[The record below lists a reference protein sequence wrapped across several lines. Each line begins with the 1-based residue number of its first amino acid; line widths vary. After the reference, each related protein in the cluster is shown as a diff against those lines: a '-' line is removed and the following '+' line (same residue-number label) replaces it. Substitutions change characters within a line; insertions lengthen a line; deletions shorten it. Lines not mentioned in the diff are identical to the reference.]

1 MRSANYLSNSLF
13 QPSVI
18 RSAYGN
24 GNKSNV
30 TIGGNERSFD
40 PQDSLVDSNNN
51 NLPFFYDQQ
60 GTPLQSTQQLN
71 VDFSRFE
78 NHTFFNS
85 ARIKTQIAIQKIINK
100 FPFDGTRS
108 EYESFVSKLSGFE
121 KYVLDSFPKNLNYL
135 IFDSNFD
142 QSISV
147 SDTKGTKQSGSAQS
161 EKEFGRPALDMA
173 VSPFT
178 IEFYCFLPEQENY
191 EMEVAQ
197 RLESIN
203 QSNGFTIGFEASSE
217 TDDEVETIFLVSSGS
232 LDLHLSFPLKKGV
245 FHHLAFVYDRNGDAD
260 LKLYVDGALKTK
272 SNRSAVMGEFNFF
285 DSNLEIAAGSDH
297 QTDNYHFQ
305 PQSTFDGAID
315 EFRLFNS
322 ARSPKLIN
330 KHKNRNIFAQ
340 DDLKLYFKFNEPVWS
355 NSNPSVENLVL
366 DSSGNALHSRIQ
378 DLTEFKKEMRLGLQN
393 VKTPLTAE
401 DPKLSPILFV
411 DYDTVKSLVEKLL
424 EDAEEYDVNNPNLIT
439 KLVPSH
445 YLTESAYEEGLNP
458 DDDYLV
464 DYPSNDSGLPGN
476 LKGTQDHVMALL
488 LYSWAESFDDIKIFI
503 DELGRLLKVDYI
515 DDKTISGHLIP
526 FLANYHGF
534 SMPSMLAGSNI
545 SQLLQGEGLN
555 QDDTKSFSSLLDVQ
569 NVIWRR
575 ILSDLVEIRRTKGT
589 INSLKS
595 VLRNIGINPNGAIR
609 IKEYGGSRFRY
620 INDALERRENT
631 SRMLSF
637 SGSNSEPESFDDEG
651 IYSNLPLLR
660 SPFLISPRVE
670 PGFPHPNGDL
680 STGQSDDP
688 NNELLTSGSW
698 TAEGFFKLT
707 SKDIDSKQ
715 SLMRLQSIGDAAG
728 DVLNHL
734 IFNVVASPPNQ
745 INDFKGSL
753 ALWANFD
760 NENTINVVI
769 DDINLFDGKQWYV
782 SFGREKHTDGDKLG
796 STYHLRANRIKL
808 DGNDPLKYSFV
819 NFVDESENIQ
829 QQKINLKNEQGLY
842 LLVGNMNLGSNLD
855 YYLNGSDFEE
865 AKILNFT
872 GKLTHIRFYTKH
884 LSEKESQTHA
894 LNFRS
899 AGVKDPKLNYN
910 FVKNL
915 EGSYERL
922 RVEYTIEQPVTFS
935 DIDGNIEIFDFS
947 QNELHGIGTGFGN
960 EQTVIIPEKFH
971 YNVLNP
977 KLEAAADNNKVRIR
991 SFQSGDNVLRYDA
1004 EFAPLHEIPGDEQP
1018 NDDRRIEIEASL
1030 VQALNDDIATIFA
1043 SLDGFNNYIG
1053 APELVFSREYRDLRN
1068 LRRIYFNRLTDRIN
1082 MKKFFEFFK
1091 WFDEAIGDVLEQLI
1105 PYNSKYLGTN
1115 FIIESHALERSKFTY
1130 SYQDM
1135 YLGEIDRR
1143 PTSVIYLQQFI
1154 ANLRKF

>member
-1 MRSANYLSNSLF
+1 MRSDNYLSNSLF

-24 GNKSNV
+24 GKKSNV
-30 TIGGNERSFD
+30 TIGGNDRAFD
-40 PQDSLVDSNNN
+40 PQDSLVDPNSN

-71 VDFSRFE
+71 VDFSKFE

-85 ARIKTQIAIQKIINK
+85 ARIKTQVAVQKIINK

-121 KYVLDSFPKNLNYL
+121 KYVLDSFPKNVNYL
-135 IFDSNFD
+135 VFDSNFE
-142 QSISV
+142 QKISV
-147 SDTKGTKQSGSAQS
+147 SDTKGIKQSESARS
-161 EKEFGRPALDMA
+161 EREFGRPALDMS

-178 IEFYCFLPEQENY
+178 VEFYCFLPEQDNET
-191 EMEVAQ
+191 MVVAQ

-203 QSNGFTIGFEASSE
+203 QSNGFTIGFEASNN
-217 TDDEVETIFLVSSGS
+217 DEAEVVFLVSSGS
-232 LDLHLSFPLKKGV
+232 LDLHLSFPLKKGT

-260 LKLYVDGALKTK
+260 LKLYVDGALKKK
-272 SNRSAVMGEFNFF
+272 SNTSAVMGEFNFF
-285 DSNLEIAAGSDH
+285 DSNLEIGSGTDH
-297 QTDNYHFQ
+297 QTDNHQFQ
-305 PQSTFDGAID
+305 PQSTFDGALD

-322 ARSPKLIN
+322 ARSSKLIN
-330 KHKNRNIFAQ
+330 KHKNRNVFSQ
-340 DDLKLYFKFNEPVWS
+340 DDLKLYFKFNEPVWL
-355 NSNPSVENLVL
+355 NSSPVVENLVL

-378 DLTEFKKEMRLGLQN
+378 SNGAFKKEMRLGLPN
-393 VKTPLTAE
+393 VKTPLISE
-401 DPKLSPILFV
+401 DTKLSPVLFV
-411 DYDTVKSLVEKLL
+411 DYDTVKSLVESLL
-424 EDAEEYDVNNPNLIT
+424 EEAEEYDVNNPNLIT
-439 KLVPSH
+439 KLVPPH

-458 DDDYLV
+458 DDDYLS
-464 DYPSNDSGLPGN
+464 DYPINASGLPGN
-476 LKGTQDHVMALL
+476 LKGTQDHVIALL

-526 FLANYHGF
+526 FLANYHGIN
-534 SMPSMLAGSNI
+534 MPSMLAGSNI
-545 SQLLQGEGLN
+545 SQLLQGDGLN

-569 NVIWRR
+569 NIIWKR

-620 INDALERRENT
+620 INDSLERRENT
-631 SRMLSF
+631 SRMLAF
-637 SGSNSEPESFDDEG
+637 LGSNNEPGTFDDDG

-660 SPFLISPRVE
+660 SPFLTSPRVE
-670 PGFPHPNGDL
+670 PGFPQPNGDL

-688 NNELLTSGSW
+688 NDELLTSGSW
-698 TAEGFFKLT
+698 AAEGFFKLT
-707 SKDIDSKQ
+707 SKDIGSKQ
-715 SLMRLQSIGDAAG
+715 SLMRLQSIGDDAG

-745 INDFKGSL
+745 NNDFKGSL
-753 ALWANFD
+753 TLWANFD
-760 NENTINVVI
+760 NENTISTTIN
-769 DDINLFDGKQWYV
+769 DINLFDGKQWYV
-782 SFGREKHTDGDKLG
+782 SFGRERHINSDKLG

-808 DGNDPLKYSFV
+808 DGNDPLRYSSV
-819 NFVDESENIQ
+819 NFVDESENVQ
-829 QQKINLKNEQGLY
+829 QQKINIKNEQGLY
-842 LLVGNMNLGSNLD
+842 LIVGNMNLGSNLD
-855 YYLNGSDFEE
+855 YYLNGSDFGE

-872 GKLTHIRFYTKH
+872 GRLTHVRFYSKH

-899 AGVKDPKLNYN
+899 SGVKDPKLNYN

-922 RVEYTIEQPVTFS
+922 RLEYTMEQPIISS
-935 DIDGNIEIFDFS
+935 DVNGSIEIFDFS

-960 EQTVIIPEKFH
+960 EQNVIIPEKFH

-977 KLEAAADNNKVRIR
+977 KLESAADSNKVRIR
-991 SFQSGDNVLRYDA
+991 SFQSGENVIRYDA
-1004 EFAPLHEIPGDEQP
+1004 EFAPLYEIPGDERP

-1082 MKKFFEFFK
+1082 MKNFFEFFK

-1115 FIIESHALERSKFTY
+1115 FIIESHALERPKFTY

>member
-1 MRSANYLSNSLF
+1 MRSDNYLSNSLF

-24 GNKSNV
+24 GKKSNV
-30 TIGGNERSFD
+30 SIGGNDRTFD
-40 PQDSLVDSNNN
+40 PQDSLADPNNG

-71 VDFSRFE
+71 VDFSKFE

-85 ARIKTQIAIQKIINK
+85 ARIKTQIAIQKVINK
-100 FPFDGTRS
+100 FPFDGTRA

-121 KYVLDSFPKNLNYL
+121 KHVLDSFPKSLNYL
-135 IFDSNFD
+135 IFDSNFE
-142 QSISV
+142 QSIVV
-147 SDTKGTKQSGSAQS
+147 SDTKGVKQSSSSQS

-178 IEFYCFLPEQENY
+178 IEFHCFLPDQDNDR
-191 EMEVAQ
+191 MTVVQ
-197 RLESIN
+197 RLESTN
-203 QSNGFTIGFEASSE
+203 QSNGFTIGFEPSN
-217 TDDEVETIFLVSSGS
+217 DDEAEIVFLVSSGS
-232 LDLHLSFPLKKGV
+232 LDLHLSFPLRKGI
-245 FHHLAFVYDRNGDAD
+245 FHHLTFVYDRNGDAD
-260 LKLYVDGALKTK
+260 LKFYLDGALKAK
-272 SNRSAVMGEFNFF
+272 SNRAAVMGEFNFF
-285 DSNLEIAAGSDH
+285 DSDLEIASGVEHETSNH
-297 QTDNYHFQ
+297 QFQ
-305 PQSTFDGAID
+305 PQSTFDGALD

-340 DDLKLYFKFNEPVWS
+340 DDLKLYFKFNEPAWFNAS
-355 NSNPSVENLVL
+355 PSVEDLVL

-378 DLTEFKKEMRLGLQN
+378 SNDGFKKEMRLGLPN

-401 DPKLSPILFV
+401 NPELSPILFV
-411 DYDTVKSLVEKLL
+411 DYDTVRSLVESLL
-424 EDAEEYDVNNPNLIT
+424 EEAEEYDVNNPNLIT

-458 DDDYLV
+458 DDDYLS
-464 DYPSNDSGLPGN
+464 DYPANASGLPGN

-534 SMPSMLAGSNI
+534 SMPSMLAGSNVG
-545 SQLLQGEGLN
+545 QLLQGEGLS
-555 QDDTKSFSSLLDVQ
+555 QDDTKSFASLLEVQ
-569 NVIWRR
+569 NIIWRR

-595 VLRNIGINPNGAIR
+595 VLKNIGINPNGAVR

-620 INDALERRENT
+620 INDSLERRENT

-637 SGSNSEPESFDDEG
+637 TGSNNEPETFDDDG
-651 IYSNLPLLR
+651 VYSNLPLLR
-660 SPFLISPRVE
+660 SPFLTSPRIE
-670 PGFPHPNGDL
+670 PGFPQPSGDL

-688 NNELLTSGSW
+688 NDELLTSGSW

-707 SKDIDSKQ
+707 SKDAGSKQ
-715 SLMRLQSIGDAAG
+715 SLMRMQSVGNDSG

-734 IFNVVASPPNQ
+734 IFNLVASPPNQ
-745 INDFKGSL
+745 SNDFKGNL
-753 ALWANFD
+753 TLWANFD
-760 NENTINVVI
+760 DENTISTVI
-769 DDINLFDGKQWYV
+769 DDINVFDGRQWYV
-782 SFGREKHTDGDKLG
+782 SFGREKHTEDGKLG

-808 DGNDPLKYSFV
+808 DGNEPLKHSSI
-819 NFVDESENIQ
+819 NFVDESENVQ
-829 QQKINLKNEQGLY
+829 QQKMNLKNEQGLY
-842 LLVGNMNLGSNLD
+842 LVVGKMNVESDFD
-855 YYLNGSDFEE
+855 YYLNGSGIEE
-865 AKILNFT
+865 ANLLDFT
-872 GKLTHIRFYTKH
+872 GRVTHLRFYTKH

-922 RVEYTIEQPVTFS
+922 RLEYTMEQHVVNSDLNGSIEV
-935 DIDGNIEIFDFS
+935 FDFS

-960 EQTVIIPEKFH
+960 EQNVIIPEKFH

-977 KLEAAADNNKVRIR
+977 KLESAADNNKVRIR
-991 SFQSGDNVLRYDA
+991 SFQSGDNVIRYDA

-1018 NDDRRIEIEASL
+1018 NDDRRVEIEASL

-1068 LRRIYFNRLTDRIN
+1068 LRRVYFNRLTDRIN

-1091 WFDEAIGDVLEQLI
+1091 WFDEAIGDVLDQLI

-1115 FIIESHALERSKFTY
+1115 FIIESHALERPKFTY